1 MAANK
6 AGTRDRRTEST
17 TPAWIPA
24 LAGAG
29 LAVVTVG
36 AALVLLAIAGQEN
49 SGAPPVVQIPPAP
62 QPPATLPAP
71 PPTAAWWDDVPQSNL
86 ASTVAG
92 IKQLSPADATVFT
105 GLGEKND
112 TLRLAA
118 YKKLVDK
125 LPDLMSNPAVKDQLG
140 RLLAD
145 CYAWEPVAQ
154 NVAGLREWIIRQVP
168 RKDAEFP
175 ADYKSEDLEQARWAL
190 DVGVN
195 ALTHPKTQLN
205 QLKPLVQEFQTTF
218 GVVMEPSAPPLEL
231 RARAEKLLALRCY
244 ANLAPTAGKSVER
257 AVAIRE
263 LLVKKF
269 PQYLSP
275 TFREK
280 IDIEI
285 AFNGLPGA
293 STSWPAYS
301 VLLRN
306 CLDSKDSSIE
316 QDLVALYAQ
325 ADPVVA
331 GKMDLLLG
339 VKWKFMHDRSLN
351 QAAKVKNLQKALG
364 VPEPTDPRTQLEK
377 LAREAREGA
386 KSSADKSQALLEE
399 SARLTHASTLAC
411 ALMQKEAGLARFEA
425 LFANA
430 PKISK
435 GQTTVKNGD
444 PNQSGDDTPS
454 TDTPTPMGKGV
465 VPIGRVPTH
474 FPGQLDVKSQRDP
487 GRPDRFRNVHR
498 VALKAG
504 KNYAF
509 YMVSAFDN
517 YLILENSN
525 GIALMQ
531 DDDSGGGLNALMRF
545 TAPASGT
552 YRVVA
557 TSCGS
562 ALGKYRLTV
571 QEVAGFGMPAFGP
584 GMGNPFFPR
593 RKFFPPGFGP
603 PGFGPPPFG
612 PAGGAGAAM
621 PAGEFDP
628 ADPLG
633 QPKEQGPKAVGK
645 KGPAG
650 GTKVQQS
657 DIAKLQDKNP
667 SITRINAFS
676 AIVAGLPADLTH
688 NDVTARDAQAI
699 ARFLLTIKTKKELDD
714 VLPDVAP
721 LAKSRT
727 MLLALAD
734 RVDQPDADQKSSA
747 TIVGALVRQAIQESK
762 DGNWALRCR
771 ELLLIE
777 ALALPGKRK
786 NAATETAD
794 HLRNLYKEQAI
805 LLGMP
810 DTSFKDMTRTA
821 QVMESVSDHMVGKL
835 AKESLP
841 KEDTDCLEQA
851 RRDLLVAKFIA
862 QNDLELTVMLQ
873 RAWIK
878 VLTVYLAQQSPQHA
892 TELRELQQ
900 RFSATSGQAANVFAQ
915 LRGGEENI
923 LALWMLAHDMK

>member
-6 AGTRDRRTEST
+6 AGRRDRRTEST
-17 TPAWIPA
+17 TPAWVPA

-29 LAVVTVG
+29 LAVVMFT

-49 SGAPPVVQIPPAP
+49 SGAPPVVQIPAMPQSPAS
-62 QPPATLPAP
+62 LPAP
-71 PPTAAWWDDVPQSNL
+71 PPTVAWWDDVPQSNL

-92 IKQLSPADATVFT
+92 LKLLAPADAALFT

-112 TLRLAA
+112 SLRLAA
-118 YKKLVDK
+118 YQKLVAK
-125 LPDLMSNPAVKDQLG
+125 LSDLMSTPAVKDQLG

-145 CYAWEPVAQ
+145 CYAWEPVEQ
-154 NVAGLREWIIRQVP
+154 NVAGLRNWIIRQVP
-168 RKDAEFP
+168 RKDAAFP
-175 ADYKSEDLEQARWAL
+175 ADYQSEDLDRSRWAL
-190 DVGVN
+190 DVGVS
-195 ALTHPKTQLN
+195 ALTHQNIKLG
-205 QLKPLVQEFQTTF
+205 QLKPLVQDLQTAF

-244 ANLAPTAGKSVER
+244 TNLAPTAGKSVDR

-293 STSWPAYS
+293 SASWPAYS
-301 VLLRN
+301 VLLRD
-306 CLDSKDSSIE
+306 CLDSKDTSIE

-325 ADPVVA
+325 ADPVA
-331 GKMDLLLG
+331 ASKMELLLG
-339 VKWKFMHDRSLN
+339 VKWKVMQDRKLS
-351 QAAKVKNLQKALG
+351 QAAKVKALQKALG
-364 VPEPTDPRTQLEK
+364 VPESTDRRTQLEK
-377 LAREAREGA
+377 LARETLEGA
-386 KSSADKSQALLEE
+386 KSPADKSQALLEE
-399 SARLTHASTLAC
+399 TAQFAHVSTLAC
-411 ALMQKEAGLARFEA
+411 ALMQKDAGLAQFDA
-425 LFANA
+425 LIANA
-430 PKISK
+430 PKITK
-435 GQTTVKNGD
+435 GQATVKNGD
-444 PNQSGDDTPS
+444 SNQSGDDTPS
-454 TDTPTPMGKGV
+454 KDFPMPMGKGV
-465 VPIGRVPTH
+465 VPIGVVPKVIRA
-474 FPGQLDVKSQRDP
+474 QLSVKSEP
-487 GRPDRFRNVHR
+487 SGRPNCVRNVHL

-504 KNYAF
+504 KKYLIGM
-509 YMVSAFDN
+509 YSAFDN

-545 TAPASGT
+545 AAPASGT
-552 YRVVA
+552 YRVIA
-557 TSCGS
+557 TSFGS
-562 ALGKYRLTV
+562 ALGNYTLKV

-584 GMGNPFFPR
+584 GMGTPFFPR

-603 PGFGPPPFG
+603 PGFDPPPFD

-621 PAGEFDP
+621 GAGGFDP

-645 KGPAG
+645 KAPAG

-699 ARFLLTIKTKKELDD
+699 ARFLLTIKMKKELDG

-727 MLLALAD
+727 VLLALAD
-734 RVDQPDADQKSSA
+734 RVDQPDADQKASE
-747 TIVGALVRQAIQESK
+747 TIVGALLGQAIPGGK

-777 ALALPGKRK
+777 ALALPGKQK

-794 HLRNLYKEQAI
+794 HLRNLYKEQGI

-821 QVMESVSDHMVGKL
+821 QVMESAIDHLLGKL
-835 AKESLP
+835 AQDTLP
-841 KEDTDCLEQA
+841 KEDKDCLEQA
-851 RRDLLVAKFIA
+851 RRDLRVAKFIA

-878 VLTVYLAQQSPQHA
+878 VLSVYLAQQSPQHA
-892 TELRELQQ
+892 KELRQLQQ
-900 RFSATSGQAANVFAQ
+900 RFSETSGQAANVFAQ
-915 LRGGEENI
+915 LRGGEEKI
-923 LALWMLAHDMK
+923 LALWVLAHDMK